1 MNLKTTLK
9 LEELAGLAL
18 AVYFFSHLPYSWGL
32 FALLFFLPDL
42 GMLGYLFGSRT
53 GALTYNMF
61 HHKGID
67 ILLVIVGLLGDLL
80 GLQLA
85 GTILFAHSCF
95 DRALGYGLKTERGF
109 SYTHLG
115 KIGRAKNMS

>member
-18 AVYFFSHLPYSWGL
+18 ALFFFSQLPYSWGL
-32 FALLFFLPDL
+32 FAILFFLPDL
-42 GMLGYLFGSRT
+42 GMLGYLSGSRT
-53 GALTYNMF
+53 GALIYNMF
-61 HHKGID
+61 HHKGIA
-67 ILLVIVGLLGDLL
+67 ILLVLGGLLGDLL

-95 DRALGYGLKTERGF
+95 DRTLV
-109 SYTHLG
+109 
-115 KIGRAKNMS
+115 